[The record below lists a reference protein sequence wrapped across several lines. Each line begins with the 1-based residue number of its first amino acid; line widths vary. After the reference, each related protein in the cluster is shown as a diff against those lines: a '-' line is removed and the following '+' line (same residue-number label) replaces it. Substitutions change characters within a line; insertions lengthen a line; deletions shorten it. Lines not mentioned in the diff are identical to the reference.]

1 MYRKEVNMKNL
12 VLLAATVL
20 VSTYTFAN
28 VQPKETATLKSLGSA
43 FKSQSAPPKIDPK
56 DITMGYAGQDMT
68 SKPSPV

>member
-1 MYRKEVNMKNL
+1 MRNF
-12 VLLAATVL
+12 VLLVIAFL

-28 VQPKETATLKSLGSA
+28 VQPQETPSLKSLGST
-43 FKSQSAPPKIDPK
+43 FKSQSVPPKIDPK